1 MGRSERFS
9 AFETAKT
16 RVQRFGRTEAAR
28 RIAAQYSTKPAPS
41 AVGGQYIADAR
52 EPGDPEFVKD
62 VEINDVRNRYMLTKG
77 TTQSQIHKDTG
88 ATVTTKGN
96 WYPDKSLA
104 TEGAPPLYLHITAS
118 TLEVLQ
124 MGVAKVEELIN
135 TEMGPLTERKDERGR
150 RKWHEEKMPVGLD
163 NLRNFN
169 VRAKVVG
176 PGGIFVKFI
185 QGETQTRVQIKG
197 QGSGFLETD
206 TGRESDEPMH
216 ISITGPDNAMIE
228 KAREWAEDLLTV
240 VTDEWSKARQ
250 LLETYN
256 TPMQPAQAPPIYM
269 GYGAPIVVQQ
279 PPPPPPDGSAPPP
292 PPPGSEVPPAPPS
305 DATSATLGATD
316 PQQDAYKE
324 WYIQASASVPPP
336 PNYTGDA
343 KTYWTG
349 LLNDPQY
356 MVWAQQYITSYVQ
369 IAQQF
374 ASGNPPPPPPGAAGQ
389 PPQPGTEQPPPPPPS
404 NGAPPPP
411 PTPAKGAYSAV
422 PPPVGL

>member
-1 MGRSERFS
+1 MSDRKRKWDDPS
-9 AFETAKT
+9 ASPPSKQPKLESNALDAADADTMLVIA
-16 RVQRFGRTEAAR
+16 EAAR

-41 AVGGQYIADAR
+41 AYIADAR

-104 TEGAPPLYLHITAS
+104 TEGAPPLYLHITAT

-324 WYIQASASVPPP
+324 C
-336 PNYTGDA
+336 
-343 KTYWTG
+343 
-349 LLNDPQY
+349 
-356 MVWAQQYITSYVQ
+356 YVQ

-389 PPQPGTEQPPPPPPS
+389 PAQPGTEQPPPPPPPS

-422 PPPVGL
+422 PPPAGL